1 MPENGILG
9 LDAATD
15 ARALV
20 GKPRDQLTV
29 LRHSI
34 RIGAN
39 PQSRVAAFDLLCEL
53 LARRRVNAGR
63 PKGSKNVMSR
73 EFKEAILYA
82 AAESQHAKDNGGGL
96 KGYCTY
102 LANEWPELFVKLLAK
117 LLVLQEK
124 ERAQAARE
132 SDQRVTPA
140 AYRTAAAEYRAALIA
155 QGIAVHPI
163 DEGTPSSN
171 VIDGPFKKQER

>member
-1 MPENGILG
+1 M
-9 LDAATD
+9 T
-15 ARALV
+15 RAL
-20 GKPRDQLTV
+20 
-29 LRHSI
+29 
-34 RIGAN
+34 
-39 PQSRVAAFDLLCEL
+39 
-53 LARRRVNAGR
+53 
-63 PKGSKNVMSR
+63 
-73 EFKEAILYA
+73 KEAIIRA

-102 LANEWPELFVKLLAK
+102 LANEWHDLFVKLLAK

-132 SDQRVTPA
+132 SDQRVTHA

-171 VIDGPFKKQER
+171 VIDGPFKRQDADDTNDDVA